1 VLVLCQDTRKI
12 VSAAFIAVYPCLL
25 FIFYLHFHVYVLRVI
40 LVPTIDIGAGLSVKM
55 AVNVGEIGIFSFNLI

>member
-1 VLVLCQDTRKI
+1 M
-12 VSAAFIAVYPCLL
+12 
-25 FIFYLHFHVYVLRVI
+25 FIFYLHLHVYVLRVI